1 MEIIALHLVVLAI
14 AILDG
19 MNNTANFVSIAM
31 GSRSLSPRNV
41 VVVAS
46 LGVYLGVSL
55 FALNIYEKILR
66 FVLDSPKNIDTVSID
81 TVVLSLVIAIPWFLY
96 ASFTKVVTP
105 ITIALL
111 GIFVGFSSNSLTDYL
126 SKISTYLALWLLQ
139 ILISAIITISI
150 TKLSRRTGTSTTLCI
165 ALAIAMLS
173 YVLLQNVFLVIALTF
188 VISLLIVL
196 VFKRLCVENGYPRG
210 IFEKISI
217 AIPLTTASIAHG
229 MNDGALLLSL
239 TSTVSFSRNNL
250 YLNSLSIGLS
260 MVLGLNL
267 WSIKISES
275 LARTI
280 ALTDIETAK
289 NLYVSLF
296 TTTFLFNTIGIPAS
310 TTFSTLGTFVGIA
323 ISKKLGIVRLK
334 SIAKLIL
341 IAVATIAITS
351 IPTLILKNM
360 LHLQ

>member
-1 MEIIALHLVVLAI
+1 MAMEIIALHLVVLVI

-41 VVVAS
+41 VVIAS
-46 LGVYLGVSL
+46 LGVYLGASL
-55 FALNIYEKILR
+55 FALNIYEKILK
-66 FVLDSPKNIDTVSID
+66 FVLDSPKNIDTVSI
-81 TVVLSLVIAIPWFLY
+81 VLSLVVAIPWFLY
-96 ASFTKVVTP
+96 ASFTKVVAP

-173 YVLLQNVFLVIALTF
+173 YVLLQNVFLVIALIF
-188 VISLLIVL
+188 VISLLVVL

-217 AIPLTTASIAHG
+217 AIPLTTASVAHG

-239 TSTVSFSRNNL
+239 TSTVSFSRNNF

-280 ALTDIETAK
+280 TLTDIETAK

-296 TTTFLFNTIGIPAS
+296 TTTFLFNTMGIPAP

>member
-1 MEIIALHLVVLAI
+1 MAVEIIALHLVVLAI

-41 VVVAS
+41 VVIAS
-46 LGVYLGVSL
+46 LGVYLGASL

-66 FVLDSPKNIDTVSID
+66 FVLDSPKNIDTVSI
-81 TVVLSLVIAIPWFLY
+81 VPSLVVAIPWFLY

-126 SKISTYLALWLLQ
+126 YKISTYLALWLLQ

-173 YVLLQNVFLVIALTF
+173 YVLLQNVFLAIALTF
-188 VISLLIVL
+188 VIPLLVVL
-196 VFKRLCVENGYPRG
+196 VFKRLCVENGYPRN

-296 TTTFLFNTIGIPAS
+296 ITTFLFNTMGIPAP

-341 IAVATIAITS
+341 IAVVTIAITS

>member
-1 MEIIALHLVVLAI
+1 MAMEIIALHLVVLVI

-41 VVVAS
+41 VVIAS
-46 LGVYLGVSL
+46 LGVYLGASL

-66 FVLDSPKNIDTVSID
+66 FVLDSPKNIDTVSI
-81 TVVLSLVIAIPWFLY
+81 VLSLVVAIPWFLY
-96 ASFTKVVTP
+96 ASFTKVVAP

-173 YVLLQNVFLVIALTF
+173 YVLLQNVFLVIALIF
-188 VISLLIVL
+188 VISLLVVL

-217 AIPLTTASIAHG
+217 AIPLTTASVAHG

-239 TSTVSFSRNNL
+239 TSTVSFSRNNF

-280 ALTDIETAK
+280 TLTDIETAK

-296 TTTFLFNTIGIPAS
+296 TTTFLFNTMGIPAP

>member
-1 MEIIALHLVVLAI
+1 MAMEIIALHLVVLAI

-41 VVVAS
+41 VVIAS

-66 FVLDSPKNIDTVSID
+66 FVLDSPKNIDTVSI
-81 TVVLSLVIAIPWFLY
+81 VLSLVIAIPWFLY

-173 YVLLQNVFLVIALTF
+173 YVLLQNVFLAIALTF
-188 VISLLIVL
+188 VISLLVVL
-196 VFKRLCVENGYPRG
+196 VFKRLCVENGYPRN

-296 TTTFLFNTIGIPAS
+296 TTTFLFNTMGIPAP

>member
-1 MEIIALHLVVLAI
+1 MAMEIIALHLVVLVI

-41 VVVAS
+41 VVIAS
-46 LGVYLGVSL
+46 LGVYLGASL
-55 FALNIYEKILR
+55 FALNIYEKILK
-66 FVLDSPKNIDTVSID
+66 FVLDSPKNIDTVSI
-81 TVVLSLVIAIPWFLY
+81 VLSLVVAIPWFLY
-96 ASFTKVVTP
+96 ASFTKVVAP

-111 GIFVGFSSNSLTDYL
+111 GIFVGFSSNSLTEYL

-173 YVLLQNVFLVIALTF
+173 YVLLQNVFLVIALIF
-188 VISLLIVL
+188 VISLLVVL

-229 MNDGALLLSL
+229 MNDGVLLLSL
-239 TSTVSFSRNNL
+239 TSTVSFSRNNF

-280 ALTDIETAK
+280 TLTDIETAK

-296 TTTFLFNTIGIPAS
+296 TTTFLFNTMGIPAP